1 MSANGLEA
9 PVEEKRGN
17 ELIEQEE
24 LVHVRAR
31 RGVRDIDKHCG
42 VYGWL
47 RRRLT
52 GCQHDAKK
60 MPHGSEQLGE
70 GDEDRSVR
78 VQWFGGCGL
87 SRVGNPR
94 RDGNRLSS
102 GKSLLDRVQ
111 KREELKGNGVIL
123 VGGEVS

>member
-31 RGVRDIDKHCG
+31 RGVRDVDKHCG

-60 MPHGSEQLGE
+60 RSNGGEQLSG
-70 GDEDRSVR
+70 GDKDGSVR
-78 VQWFGGCGL
+78 VQWFGCSLNG
-87 SRVGNPR
+87 VGDQGRNG
-94 RDGNRLSS
+94 DGLSS
-102 GKSLLDRVQ
+102 GKGLLDWVQ

-123 VGGEVS
+123 VGGEIG